1 MPQASNHVLFLK
13 NDTSLW
19 SLGYNDYGQLGDGTY
34 NNTNQPEQIVAG
46 NVIAIAAG
54 FESSLFLKS
63 DSSLWA
69 MG

>member
-1 MPQASNHVLFLK
+1 MLLLK

-19 SLGYNDYGQLGDGTY
+19 SLGYNDHGELGDGTY

-54 FESSLFLKS
+54 YDQSVS
-63 DSSLWA
+63 
-69 MG
+69 